1 MTNQLRLKQ
10 IISFVVVPVLALL
23 LLFFGDI
30 DPENPKVTAT
40 LAVAILMATWWITEA
55 LPLAVTSLLPVA
67 LFPILGIMDGKAV
80 SATYF
85 NDTIFLFMGGF
96 LVALAMER
104 WELHKRIAYKILCI
118 TGVSPSRILL
128 GFMAASF
135 FLSMWIS
142 NTATAM
148 MMLPI
153 AMAIIFQL
161 DKLMEGRGSGR
172 FSIAILLGVAYSSSV
187 GGVATLVGTPPNLS
201 FARIFHIYFPELP
214 EVSFYK
220 WLISALPLALSIAAF
235 IWIYLYFVFRP
246 AKGEWREV
254 ERDIFHIKLK
264 EMGSTTREQKIVFV
278 IFSLLALLWIFRAD
292 IELGGFTLPGWS
304 GFFPESKYIN
314 DGTVA
319 IFMAIILFII
329 PAGKGGHSSTG
340 KRGMIMDWESAVKLP
355 WSILL
360 LFGGGFALATGFKE
374 SGLSLWVGSHFAGVA
389 SLHPFI
395 VILIISLIMTFLT
408 ELTSN
413 TATTEMMLPILAGI
427 AVTTGL
433 NPLMLMIP
441 ATISA
446 SMAFMMPVATPPNAI
461 IFGTGRVSVKT
472 MAKTGFVINIIGALI
487 ITLFVY
493 LGSMFK

>member
-1 MTNQLRLKQ
+1 MKLKQ
-10 IISFVVVPVLALL
+10 VISFFIAPLLSLL
-23 LLFFGDI
+23 LILFGDL
-30 DPENPKVTAT
+30 DPENPKVTTT
-40 LAVAILMATWWITEA
+40 LAVVLLMATWWITEA
-55 LPLAVTSLLPVA
+55 VPLAVTSLLPVA
-67 LFPILGIMDGKAV
+67 LFPLLGIMDGRAV

-104 WELHKRIAYKILCI
+104 WDLHRRIAYKILCI

-128 GFMAASF
+128 GFMFSSF

-153 AMAIIFQL
+153 AMAIIKQL
-161 DKLMEGRGSGR
+161 DELMEGKSSGR
-172 FSIAILLGVAYSSSV
+172 FAIAILLGIAYSSSV

-201 FARIFHIYFPELP
+201 FIRIFHIYFPDAP
-214 EVSFYK
+214 EISFYK
-220 WLISALPLALSIAAF
+220 WLIFALPLALSFFVF
-235 IWIYLYFVFRP
+235 IWGYLYILFRP
-246 AKGEWREV
+246 KKGEWREIK
-254 ERDIFHIKLK
+254 RNIFHNYLK
-264 EMGSTTREQKIVFV
+264 EMGKTTREQKIVFI

-292 IELGGFTLPGWS
+292 IQLGSFILPGWS
-304 GFFPESKYIN
+304 GLFPESGYIN

-319 IFMAIILFII
+319 IFMALVLFVI
-329 PAGKGGHSSTG
+329 PAGKGSVADDG
-340 KRGMIMDWESAVKLP
+340 KRSMLMNWETAVKLP

-389 SLHPFI
+389 SLHPVLI
-395 VILIISLIMTFLT
+395 ILIICLVITFLT

-413 TATTEMMLPILAGI
+413 TATTEMVLPVLAGI
-427 AVTTGL
+427 AVTTGI
-433 NPLMLMIP
+433 NPLMLMVP

-461 IFGTGRVSVKT
+461 IFGTGRVSVGT
-472 MAKTGFVINIIGALI
+472 MARTGLMLNILGAIL
-487 ITLFVY
+487 ITLFVFFF
-493 LGSMFK
+493 GDIIKGI

>member
-1 MTNQLRLKQ
+1 
-10 IISFVVVPVLALL
+10 
-23 LLFFGDI
+23 
-30 DPENPKVTAT
+30 
-40 LAVAILMATWWITEA
+40 
-55 LPLAVTSLLPVA
+55 
-67 LFPILGIMDGKAV
+67 
-80 SATYF
+80 
-85 NDTIFLFMGGF
+85 
-96 LVALAMER
+96 
-104 WELHKRIAYKILCI
+104 
-118 TGVSPSRILL
+118 
-128 GFMAASF
+128 
-135 FLSMWIS
+135 
-142 NTATAM
+142 
-148 MMLPI
+148 
-153 AMAIIFQL
+153 
-161 DKLMEGRGSGR
+161 
-172 FSIAILLGVAYSSSV
+172 
-187 GGVATLVGTPPNLS
+187 
-201 FARIFHIYFPELP
+201 
-214 EVSFYK
+214 
-220 WLISALPLALSIAAF
+220 
-235 IWIYLYFVFRP
+235 
-246 AKGEWREV
+246 
-254 ERDIFHIKLK
+254 
-264 EMGSTTREQKIVFV
+264 MGSTTREQKIVFV

-304 GFFPESKYIN
+304 GIFPESKYIN

-329 PAGKGGHSSTG
+329 PAGKGGLSYTG

-395 VILIISLIMTFLT
+395 VILIISLVMTFLT